1 VDVARPYG
9 AVSPG
14 ITGDVLVTL
23 AGTTRALTG
32 REVARLSR
40 RGSPRGVLS
49 VLDRL
54 VEQGLVDRAEAGR
67 ALLYTL
73 NRDHVAAPIVVEL
86 AQLRSAV
93 FDRITAAS
101 GGWRIPPYHL
111 SVFGSFAR
119 GDGDTASDVDLF
131 VVRPAQ
137 VEEDDRRWRAQLQG
151 LAESVLRWTGNRASI
166 VELGEDDLVRL
177 RSERPAVVGELA
189 ADAIVL
195 AGPPVA
201 TLLPESGE

>member
-1 VDVARPYG
+1 M
-9 AVSPG
+9 
-14 ITGDVLVTL
+14 
-23 AGTTRALTG
+23 
-32 REVARLSR
+32 
-40 RGSPRGVLS
+40 
-49 VLDRL
+49 
-54 VEQGLVDRAEAGR
+54 
-67 ALLYTL
+67 LYTL

-101 GGWRIPPYHL
+101 GGWQIPPYHL

-201 TLLPESGE
+201 TLLPETGE